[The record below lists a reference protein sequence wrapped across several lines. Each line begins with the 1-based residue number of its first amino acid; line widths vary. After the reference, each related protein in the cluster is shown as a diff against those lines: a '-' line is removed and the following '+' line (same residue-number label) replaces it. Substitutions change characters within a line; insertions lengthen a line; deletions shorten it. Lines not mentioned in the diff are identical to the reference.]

1 MHSQDMRKIAP
12 EADPLRLG
20 CGWSRRDLG
29 KPWIVIES
37 SAGDSHPG
45 SVHLD
50 ELALAIR
57 DGVLEAG
64 AAPARYNCTDA
75 CDGISQGTDAMDLS
89 LCIRELTALAT
100 ELHVRSALADGLV
113 LVSSCDKAI
122 PGHLLAAARL
132 RIPAIHFPGGA
143 MPRGAD
149 DLSLDKIGDLISD
162 LKRGRV
168 TQEEFDH
175 CVSEACPTP
184 GACQF
189 LGTANTMQ
197 VLSEAL
203 GLALPGTA
211 LAPARGH
218 WQRRRARDA
227 GWQIARLVE
236 QGLTAD
242 RILTQQALENAL
254 IVHAA
259 FAGSTNALLHLP
271 ALARQLGL
279 ECTWDRFQ
287 QANDETPW
295 IVNVRPSGKWDV
307 NLVWSAG
314 GVPRVMEE
322 LRDRLHLDA
331 LTVTGKTVGEN
342 LQNLRESGFFDRQPR
357 HLVNFGLSLRDV
369 IASPD
374 EPLRARGGIAIL
386 KGNIAPDGA
395 VIKEAAVRPE
405 ARRFSGP
412 ARVFDRQEDA
422 IDAIFS
428 GRAKAG
434 EAVIIRYEGP
444 RGSGMP
450 EQFYVTKA
458 ISSDETLS
466 RSMVLITDGRFSG
479 ASGGPAIGHAC
490 PEAAVGGPIAALRDG
505 DWIEVDIDA
514 KTMNMVGEGERRCSP
529 EEGARVLAQRLAES
543 PPQPPAKQGWPLLR
557 LYTAL
562 AGPATEGACMEVGE
576 R

>member
-1 MHSQDMRKIAP
+1 MHSQDMREIAT

-20 CGWSRRDLG
+20 CGWTRRDLG

-50 ELALAIR
+50 ELAQAVR

-89 LCIRELTALAT
+89 LCIREITAFAT
-100 ELHVRSALADGLV
+100 ELHVRSAFADGVV

-122 PGHLLAAARL
+122 PGHLIAAARL

-143 MPRGAD
+143 MPRGAED
-149 DLSLDKIGDLISD
+149 MSLDKIGDLISD
-162 LKRGRV
+162 VKRGRV
-168 TQEEFDH
+168 TEAEFDAW
-175 CVSEACPTP
+175 VSEACPTP

-197 VLSEAL
+197 VVSEAL

-218 WQRRRARDA
+218 WQRRQARDA
-227 GWQIARLVE
+227 GRQIARLAE
-236 QGLTAD
+236 QQISAD
-242 RILTQQALENAL
+242 RVLTQKAIDNAL
-254 IVHAA
+254 VVHAA

-279 ECTWDRFQ
+279 ACTWDQFQ
-287 QANDETPW
+287 QASDGTPW

-307 NLVWSAG
+307 NLVWFAG
-314 GVPRVMEE
+314 GVPRVMDE

-342 LQNLRESGFFDRQPR
+342 LDDLRAAGFFDRQPK
-357 HLVNFGLSLRDV
+357 HLANYGLSLRDV
-369 IASPD
+369 IASPQA
-374 EPLRARGGIAIL
+374 PLRARGGIAIL
-386 KGNIAPDGA
+386 KGNLAPEGA

-422 IDAIFS
+422 IDAIFA

-434 EAVIIRYEGP
+434 DAVIIRYEGP

-458 ISSDETLS
+458 ISSDEALS

-479 ASGGPAIGHAC
+479 ASGGPAICHAC
-490 PEAAVGGPIAALRDG
+490 PEAAVGGPLAALRDG

-514 KTMNMVGEGERRCSP
+514 RTMNMVGEGDRRFSP
-529 EEGARVLAQRLAES
+529 EEGARVLAQRLAEN
-543 PPQPPAKQGWPLLR
+543 PPRPPAKQPWPLLQ

-562 AGPATEGACMEVGE
+562 AGPATEGAGMQLA
-576 R
+576 